1 MFKTVLVPIVFRL
14 EEKSSTIYIHTLSK
28 NSVLTNYV
36 RLSTQLF
43 LFLFSFPTYSICLST
58 IFRPFGYLHLLK
70 VEETKKRERGR
81 FLFLF
86 FLTRPL
92 SIIADVSLRDWN
104 GFAAADFDGGDRRR
118 SW

>member
-14 EEKSSTIYIHTLSK
+14 EETSSTIYIHTLSK

-58 IFRPFGYLHLLK
+58 IFPFGYLHLLK
-70 VEETKKRERGR
+70 VEETKKSERGP
-81 FLFLF
+81 FFVSF
-86 FLTRPL
+86 FL
-92 SIIADVSLRDWN
+92 N
-104 GFAAADFDGGDRRR
+104 
-118 SW
+118 